1 VVVLLLLQRV
11 IRELVEGS
19 IGARQFPRAVQAAA
33 ALRQAAVQQARPAAF
48 NAYLDQ
54 VRLSSE
60 CLSS

>member
-1 VVVLLLLQRV
+1 V

-19 IGARQFPRAVQAAA
+19 IGARQFPRAVAAAA

-54 VRLSSE
+54 VNLNTQFSVHMSK
-60 CLSS
+60 